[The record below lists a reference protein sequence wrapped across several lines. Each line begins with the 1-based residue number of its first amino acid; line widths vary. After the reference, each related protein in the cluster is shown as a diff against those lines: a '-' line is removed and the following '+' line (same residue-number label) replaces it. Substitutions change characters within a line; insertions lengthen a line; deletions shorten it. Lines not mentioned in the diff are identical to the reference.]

1 MKKILYCIL
10 GSLVFIFLILIY
22 ARFVGINGLNTNEI
36 SYKNQLIDSSFNG
49 TKIVHLSDLHYKKI
63 ITEKRVK
70 ELVKE
75 INRIK
80 PDIVLI
86 TGDLVDNDYKLTSH
100 DIKFLIKELSNIK
113 SKYGIYSI
121 LGDNDYLKTDTVKN
135 IYIQSNVTLLD
146 NSYSVVYNENNS
158 TIFIGGVSSYN
169 YDEADID
176 KVMDYFKNNPDM
188 FKIIM
193 VHEGDYI
200 SKILDK
206 YNRINMIVSGHS
218 TGGSINIPGIRY
230 LLLPKGGKKYYK
242 KYYKVDNT
250 DIFVS
255 NGIGLNNI
263 NFRLFNHPSINF
275 YRIYND

>member
-1 MKKILYCIL
+1 MKKILYYVL

-22 ARFVGINGLNTNEI
+22 ARFLGINGLNTNEI
-36 SYKNQLIDSSFNG
+36 SYKNQFIDSSFNG
-49 TKIVHLSDLHYKKI
+49 TKIIHISDLHYKKI
-63 ITEKRVK
+63 ITKKRVK

-100 DIKFLIKELSNIK
+100 DIKFLIKEFSIIK
-113 SKYGIYSI
+113 SKYGVYAI

-206 YNRINMIVSGHS
+206 YNSINMIVSGHS

-242 KYYKVDNT
+242 GHYKVNNT
-250 DIFVS
+250 DIFIS
-255 NGIGLNNI
+255 NGIGLNKF
-263 NFRLFNHPSINF
+263 NFRLFNQPSINF
-275 YRIYND
+275 YRIYNN